1 MNFLPIA
8 ASDMDMIIGIIAVI
22 GWIVAQVMGKKKAGD
37 KTEPVPG
44 ETVAPDNPQDELR
57 KFFEEM
63 EKTLKP
69 AEQPRTVPPP
79 PLPSPPLQTKPLQA
93 KPRRERPV
101 AVHTHTVES
110 VPAYPSPLESAQE
123 AARVFMRAAERAAAV
138 PTIPK
143 VPKPTLV
150 LEGFHDR
157 VALRKMIVTMEVLG
171 KPVALRPA

>member
-1 MNFLPIA
+1 VRGSMNFLPIA
-8 ASDMDMIIGIIAVI
+8 ASDMDVIIGIIAVI

-37 KTEPVPG
+37 KTEPTPG
-44 ETVAPDNPQDELR
+44 ETALPTDPQDELR

-79 PLPSPPLQTKPLQA
+79 PLPTPRPHP
-93 KPRRERPV
+93 KPRWDRPV
-101 AVHTHTVES
+101 ATQSHAVES
-110 VPAYPSPLESAQE
+110 VPAYPPSLQSAQE
-123 AARVFMRAAERAAAV
+123 AARVFMKAAERAAAV
-138 PTIPK
+138 PTIPT

-157 VALRKMIVTMEVLG
+157 LALRKMIVTMEVLG
-171 KPVALRPA
+171 KPVALRSA

>member
-8 ASDMDMIIGIIAVI
+8 ASDMDVIIGIIAVI

-37 KTEPVPG
+37 KAEPTPG
-44 ETVAPDNPQDELR
+44 ETALPTDPQDELR

-69 AEQPRTVPPP
+69 AEPPRTVPPP
-79 PLPSPPLQTKPLQA
+79 VLAPRHHP
-93 KPRRERPV
+93 KPRRDRPV
-101 AVHTHTVES
+101 ATQSHTVES
-110 VPAYPSPLESAQE
+110 VPAYPPPLQSAQE
-123 AARVFMRAAERAAAV
+123 AARVFMKAAERAAAV
-138 PTIPK
+138 PTIPT

-157 VALRKMIVTMEVLG
+157 LALRKMIVTMEVLG
-171 KPVALRPA
+171 KPVALRSA

>member
-22 GWIVAQVMGKKKAGD
+22 GWIVAQVMGKRKAGE
-37 KTEPVPG
+37 KTETPPG
-44 ETVAPDNPQDELR
+44 ETVAPATPQDELR

-69 AEQPRTVPPP
+69 AEQPKTVPPP
-79 PLPSPPLQTKPLQA
+79 PLPIPRHPA

-101 AVHTHTVES
+101 AEHIHTVES
-110 VPAYPSPLESAQE
+110 VSAYPQPLQSAQE

-138 PTIPK
+138 PTIPT

-150 LEGFHDR
+150 LAGFQDR
-157 VALRKMIVTMEVLG
+157 TALRKMIVTMEVLG